1 MRPALRGLLAVVL
14 SLSAYACSAKD
25 SDSFEEGKQYKKVMA
40 VQAPLDAKRIS
51 VEEFFWY
58 GCPHCYAF
66 DPDLNK
72 WVKTK
77 PADVDFIRVPN
88 SLGHAQGLL
97 HSKAFYTEEALK
109 LYPQMHAPLFDA
121 IHRDN
126 KPLNTQDQIGAIFAQ
141 AGGVKP
147 DVFAG
152 TFNSFVVEAQVNKA
166 EQLAR
171 TYGVISVP
179 TLIVGGKY
187 MTSVQMA
194 GDHAK
199 ALATVDFLIDK
210 VRKERG
216 LKK

>member
-1 MRPALRGLLAVVL
+1 MRPLLRGLLAVVL
-14 SLSAYACSAKD
+14 SVSAAACSAKD
-25 SDSFEEGKQYKKVMA
+25 SAGFEEGKQYKKVMA
-40 VQAPLDAKRIS
+40 VQPPSDPKRIS

-66 DPDLNK
+66 DPDINK
-72 WVKTK
+72 WLKTK

-88 SLGHAQGLL
+88 SLGHPQGLL
-97 HSKAFYTEEALK
+97 HSKAFYTAEALQ
-109 LYPQMHAPLFDA
+109 LYPQLHTVLFDA
-121 IHRDN
+121 IHKDN
-126 KPLNTQDQIGAIFAQ
+126 LPMNTQEQIGQVFAK

-179 TLIVGGKY
+179 TIIVGGKY

-194 GDHAK
+194 GGHDQT
-199 ALATVDFLIDK
+199 LTVINQLVDK
-210 VRKERG
+210 IRQERG